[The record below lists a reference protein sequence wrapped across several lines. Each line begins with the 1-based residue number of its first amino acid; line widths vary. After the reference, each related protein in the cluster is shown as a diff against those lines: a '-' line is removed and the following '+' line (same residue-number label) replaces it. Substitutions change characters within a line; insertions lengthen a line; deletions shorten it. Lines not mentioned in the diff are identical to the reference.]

1 MCTVGLPGAQESPLS
16 FLLISLTSPVKVSP
30 SRFTAGLAPGASPRL
45 RKAAA
50 SLPRTNTRGR
60 LSPASGELT
69 RKETAQLLL
78 KLHVGGRAQWP
89 RFRASSR
96 TSRVPS
102 GKAWFR
108 PEEEAE
114 PRSSEEMQRW
124 VEQ

>member
-30 SRFTAGLAPGASPRL
+30 PRFTAGLAPGASPRL

-78 KLHVGGRAQWP
+78 KFARWWAGPVAPIPGQFPDVTRPKWEGV
-89 RFRASSR
+89 
-96 TSRVPS
+96 VP
-102 GKAWFR
+102 A
-108 PEEEAE
+108 
-114 PRSSEEMQRW
+114 
-124 VEQ
+124 